1 MPFPLNHVILSV
13 LADNDLLVLLAL
25 VDVSKSLHHF
35 ILDHVLTS
43 SLFCRFLREN
53 QYVLHHDAKFGEVIP
68 TKHVAWLSR
77 AFETLRKR
85 NGKHFYDET
94 YDFLGP
100 LLSRLP
106 FEAFRNIPHL
116 PENFYIPNLDRKGR
130 EISIY
135 TLEDIT
141 WDYRTRLAWSWMHRP
156 RYVLDA
162 GDAVQAFY
170 DFHGKFSHQYLRED
184 FLFCKRYLDDF
195 IACYNLINP
204 LSEQLDIRKK
214 PMALLDEVVKIRK
227 GLKFTDLSLL
237 MRKRCIQGVVEDL
250 VSVYCLERR
259 IIPEE
264 TFKALFE
271 LPGWLELWNES
282 ELGWWYFLALW
293 QYGPACV
300 DSYIEQTFKSKRCSL
315 VWLFLGSHKSLDLKT
330 SREDVI
336 EHEISYDHCC
346 PVVTY
351 VGFEREYLTN
361 FVASTPRHDRIWA
374 MEQIIRRAPE
384 FGVCRNLGVNI
395 FDYFVLHDLNYD
407 DAMMCILLEEIIAS
421 PLQYFFEYAISRA
434 LTDYQQT
441 EGASLRLSKARRYSA
456 RLLRKDLSLSTLL
469 CTI

>member
-1 MPFPLNHVILSV
+1 
-13 LADNDLLVLLAL
+13 
-25 VDVSKSLHHF
+25 
-35 ILDHVLTS
+35 
-43 SLFCRFLREN
+43 
-53 QYVLHHDAKFGEVIP
+53 
-68 TKHVAWLSR
+68 
-77 AFETLRKR
+77 
-85 NGKHFYDET
+85 
-94 YDFLGP
+94 
-100 LLSRLP
+100 
-106 FEAFRNIPHL
+106 
-116 PENFYIPNLDRKGR
+116 
-130 EISIY
+130 
-135 TLEDIT
+135 
-141 WDYRTRLAWSWMHRP
+141 
-156 RYVLDA
+156 
-162 GDAVQAFY
+162 
-170 DFHGKFSHQYLRED
+170 
-184 FLFCKRYLDDF
+184 
-195 IACYNLINP
+195 
-204 LSEQLDIRKK
+204 
-214 PMALLDEVVKIRK
+214 MALLDEVVKIRK
-227 GLKFTDLSLL
+227 GLKSRIKFTD
-237 MRKRCIQGVVEDL
+237 
-250 VSVYCLERR
+250 
-259 IIPEE
+259 EE
-264 TFKALFE
+264 TLYSGRSGRSCVGILFGTTVIPKRRCTAL
-271 LPGWLELWNES
+271 LSCQDGWKCENECGARS
-282 ELGWWYFLALW
+282 SYFLALW
-293 QYGPACV
+293 HYGPACV